1 MLVFI
6 RMIPKSVTCN
16 ELSHFV
22 HRRVDSLRTRFSGNH
37 GSVDSV
43 SIKKFT
49 NQETQSVEYHGVVNI
64 EPAVSAQAA
73 IRRLNRTTLKGVP
86 VEVRKFYHRSPL
98 RDRRKGQSVREY
110 KLFNDLRKRDR
121 RRNQLDIEPVYV
133 SGVIKAGDAI
143 PMMT

>member
-1 MLVFI
+1 MLVFVRI
-6 RMIPKSVTCN
+6 IPKSVTCD
-16 ELSHFV
+16 ELRHFV
-22 HRRVDSLRTRFSGNH
+22 RKGVDSFWTRFSGKQ

-64 EPAVSAQAA
+64 EPAMSAQAA

-86 VEVRKFYHRSPL
+86 VEVRKFYQRSPL
-98 RDRRKGQSVREY
+98 RDRRKSQSDMDAE
-110 KLFNDLRKRDR
+110 LFKDLRKVDR

-133 SGVIKAGDAI
+133 SGAVKAGDAI
-143 PMMT
+143 PVMA